1 MNESLTK
8 CRRTRVLLSRRSGSK
23 SSILVSGADVHSLS
37 FDCSLSLAHS
47 PLSSVSCTCTECTVC
62 SDRRAENCALSTEVI
77 EPDLSC
83 SDEYT
88 EPAPQWSS
96 MH

>member
-1 MNESLTK
+1 RGGCSFFVIRLFA
-8 CRRTRVLLSRRSGSK
+8 LSRP
-23 SSILVSGADVHSLS
+23 
-37 FDCSLSLAHS
+37 LA
-47 PLSSVSCTCTECTVC
+47 PFLTEDWKRVSSVSCTCTECTVC

-88 EPAPQWSS
+88 ETAPQWSS

>member
-1 MNESLTK
+1 RGGCSFFVIRL
-8 CRRTRVLLSRRSGSK
+8 LALSRP
-23 SSILVSGADVHSLS
+23 
-37 FDCSLSLAHS
+37 LA
-47 PLSSVSCTCTECTVC
+47 PFLTEDWKRVSSVSCTCTECTVS

>member
-1 MNESLTK
+1 RGGCSFFVIRLLALSCPLALFLTEDRK
-8 CRRTRVLLSRRSGSK
+8 RV
-23 SSILVSGADVHSLS
+23 
-37 FDCSLSLAHS
+37 
-47 PLSSVSCTCTECTVC
+47 SSVSCTCTECT
-62 SDRRAENCALSTEVI
+62 DRRAENCAMSTEVI

-88 EPAPQWSS
+88 EPASQWSS